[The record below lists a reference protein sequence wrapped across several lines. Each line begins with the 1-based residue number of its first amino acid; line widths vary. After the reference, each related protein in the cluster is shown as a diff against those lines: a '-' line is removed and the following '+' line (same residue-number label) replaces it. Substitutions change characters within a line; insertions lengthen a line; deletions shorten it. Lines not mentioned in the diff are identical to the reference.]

1 MFKKILE
8 KIKEYDT
15 IIIHRHMR
23 PDGDCIGSQMGLK
36 YLLKASF
43 PNKNIYAVG
52 DDIPTYLR
60 FLGENDVISDDTY
73 KGALVISVDTSVDN
87 RIYDNRYN
95 TGDYFIKIDHH
106 DDSPEFADMEYV
118 DEKMSAC
125 CGIITEFYLANKD
138 ELVMTKEAA
147 TALYTGIL
155 TDTGRFQFRGVDHKI
170 LRCASVLM
178 EYDVD
183 NEKINTILNTKD
195 IRQLKLQAYIYNHLK
210 CTKEGIYYMIFT
222 KRVMKKFNV
231 TPEEAAANVNLFSNI
246 EGSIIWAT
254 FVEYPENIRV
264 RLRSRYIAINEV
276 ARKYRGGGHLF
287 ASGAT
292 VYNKKEIKE
301 VLAELDKLI
310 VEYKAKEVK

>member
-1 MFKKILE
+1 MDENKTKIVSLSYNAMFKAIFSSNKYMLARLVQAILDYLE
-8 KIKEYDT
+8 LNINVMDKE
-15 IIIHRHMR
+15 
-23 PDGDCIGSQMGLK
+23 
-36 YLLKASF
+36 
-43 PNKNIYAVG
+43 
-52 DDIPTYLR
+52 
-60 FLGENDVISDDTY
+60 
-73 KGALVISVDTSVDN
+73 LVIKNNELGLNNVHN
-87 RIYDNRYN
+87 RQLVC
-95 TGDYFIKIDHH
+95 DYFIKIDHH